1 MKANMLPRPEIAS
14 LLDGLVLVDLYTD
27 GSDAASE
34 ANQRRQQ
41 TLFNTVAIPFYA
53 VFDADA
59 KPLASFPGLT
69 KDPEE
74 FARFLKSG
82 LAN

>member
-1 MKANMLPRPEIAS
+1 MFSRPEIAG
-14 LLDGLVLVDLYTD
+14 LLDALVLVDLYTD

-53 VFDADA
+53 IFDADQ

-69 KDPEE
+69 KDPDE

-82 LAN
+82 SSN